1 MKKYIVLFMSAVVTA
16 SSILYSA
23 KICNATVF
31 KPDSDC
37 PALEDRIKRLEPET
51 PKDIDDPPFYHD
63 AFPTKLYPVSE
74 VISKG
79 IELPLDIV
87 YSDPNWK
94 RQAYKSYWHS
104 TVSGGRWSYVPNRI
118 HYGMH
123 RLFTTYTTASIYYD
137 FINDLGIEEE
147 SNKIPIKNGGPF
159 EYIKVVVMQGQV
171 QRVIT
176 YGNQVVLIVK
186 PTRYGLQSLDIPVK
200 KLSPA
205 NKKEPILFQLV
216 TEQGDEID
224 YSLISYVDPN
234 VTS

>member
-1 MKKYIVLFMSAVVTA
+1 MLFISAVTAA
-16 SSILYSA
+16 SSILYNA
-23 KICNATVF
+23 KIWNASVF

-37 PALEDRIKRLEPET
+37 PALEERIKRLEPGT
-51 PKDIDDPPFYHD
+51 PRDIDDPPFYNGS
-63 AFPTKLYPVSE
+63 FPSKLYPASE
-74 VISKG
+74 VIKNG
-79 IELPLDIV
+79 FELPLDIG
-87 YSDPNWK
+87 YNNPTWR

-123 RLFTTYTTASIYYD
+123 RLFTTYPTASVYYD
-137 FINDLGIEEE
+137 FVHDLGIEEE
-147 SNKIPIKNGGPF
+147 SKQIPIKNGGPF
-159 EYIKVVVMQGQV
+159 DYIKVVVMQGQV
-171 QRVIT
+171 QRILA

-186 PTRYGLQSLDIPVK
+186 PTRNGLQSLDIPVK

-224 YSLISYVDPN
+224 YSLISYEDPN
-234 VTS
+234 VIP